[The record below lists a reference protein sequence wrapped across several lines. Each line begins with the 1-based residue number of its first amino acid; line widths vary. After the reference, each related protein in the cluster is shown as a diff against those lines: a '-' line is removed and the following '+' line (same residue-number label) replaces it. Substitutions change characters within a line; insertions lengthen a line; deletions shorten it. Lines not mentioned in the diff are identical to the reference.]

1 VASVRRARLSA
12 STSGVLYISYDGML
26 EPLGESQV
34 LAYLERLAA
43 TRSIALVSFEKPD
56 DIADAPRMDAMRA
69 RLSSRGIR
77 WMPLRYHK
85 SPAVA
90 STLWDIIN
98 GVRHG
103 RRAFAGSQRA
113 AIVHARG
120 YVASLIALTLARLFG
135 AAFVFDMRG
144 FWADEK
150 VDGGHWSR
158 RSRVYAITKYFEQR
172 FFENADAIVSLTRAG
187 VALFPTLGYAIKDTT
202 PIDVIPTCTD
212 MERFQPGARDE
223 ALRTRLGLTG
233 HVVIG
238 VSGTMTNWYL
248 RMPMLQCLARL
259 VQRIESAKILI
270 VTREDVAALRA
281 DAAVVGIP
289 QERLVITS
297 APYSQMPD
305 YMRLMDV
312 GLFFIKVCFSK
323 QGSSATKLAEFLATG
338 VPVIINDGIGDSGGI
353 VAEHRAGI
361 VLSEA
366 TVAAL
371 DGRWAELQAMLAD
384 PGTPA
389 RCRDAARAYFDVDEG
404 SRAYDRL
411 YERVLAARAPR
422 ARRAEARAV

>member
-1 VASVRRARLSA
+1 
-12 STSGVLYISYDGML
+12 ML

-43 TRSIALVSFEKPD
+43 ARPIALLSFEKPD
-56 DIADAPRMDAMRA
+56 DLSDAVRMDAMRA

-85 SPAVA
+85 SPAVL
-90 STLWDIIN
+90 STAWDILN

-103 RRAFAGSQRA
+103 RRAVTGSQRA

-120 YVASLIALTLARLFG
+120 YVPSLIALTLARMSG

-158 RSRVYAITKYFEQR
+158 TSRVYAITKHFERR
-172 FFENADAIVSLTRAG
+172 FFETADAIVSLTRAG
-187 VALFPTLGYAIKDTT
+187 VALFPTLGYAIKEST
-202 PIDVIPTCTD
+202 PIEVIPTCTD
-212 MERFQPGARDE
+212 MDRFSPGAGDE
-223 ALRTRLGLTG
+223 TLRARLGLTG
-233 HVVIG
+233 HLVIG

-248 RMPMLQCLARL
+248 RTPMFECLSRL
-259 VQRIESAKILI
+259 VQRMAGAKILI
-270 VTREDVAALRA
+270 VTREDADAVRA
-281 DAAVVGIP
+281 DAAAAGIP
-289 QERLVITS
+289 PDRLVIAS
-297 APYSQMPD
+297 APYSQMPE

-338 VPVIINDGIGDSGGI
+338 VPVIINDGIGDSGRI
-353 VAEHRAGI
+353 VAERRAGI
-361 VLSEA
+361 VLPEA

-371 DGRWAELQAMLAD
+371 EERLPDVRAMLTD
-384 PGTPA
+384 PDTPA
-389 RCRDAARAYFDVDEG
+389 RCREAARAYFDVDEG

-411 YERVLAARAPR
+411 YQRVLAARAPR